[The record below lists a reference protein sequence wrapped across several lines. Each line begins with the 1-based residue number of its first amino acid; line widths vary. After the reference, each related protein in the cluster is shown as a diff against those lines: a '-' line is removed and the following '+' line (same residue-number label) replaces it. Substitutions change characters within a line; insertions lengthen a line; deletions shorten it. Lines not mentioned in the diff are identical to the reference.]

1 LVHAFLTSL
10 SASGGEILAAREK
23 WTGFVQDSR
32 RTACQSGCEGIF
44 RIDMG
49 ATVAKSV
56 TLDDNATNYHL

>member
-32 RTACQSGCEGIF
+32 RTAWQSGCEGIF